1 MISYV
6 IIIDKYPLK
15 AQHRHGLWIKL
26 TSLRILSLLKTPF
39 AKLDFE
45 ILNFDHL
52 ALLEITHFEK
62 YVCVHLFLSILFS
75 VLFGKSIREKV

>member
-1 MISYV
+1 MISDV

-62 YVCVHLFLSILFS
+62 YVRDSQFIYFFPFGFLYSLVRAS
-75 VLFGKSIREKV
+75 